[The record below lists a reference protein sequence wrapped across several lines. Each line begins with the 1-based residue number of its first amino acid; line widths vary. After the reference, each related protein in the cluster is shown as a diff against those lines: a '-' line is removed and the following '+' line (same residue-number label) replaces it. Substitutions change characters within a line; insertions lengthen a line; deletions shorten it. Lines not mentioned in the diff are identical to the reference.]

1 MTTPMRLTTGPVLLL
16 VSGCATSLEVRR
28 TRLPQERP

>member
-1 MTTPMRLTTGPVLLL
+1 MMTPMRLTTGLVLLL
-16 VSGCATSLEVRR
+16 VSGCATSLAVTR